1 MNARTENTEGCVHP
15 IARAAHAEEG
25 SSRSPGP
32 HKGIV
37 LASAQ
42 AKGSGVFRCCD
53 NMHADF
59 VYVMRQAAHIPLPE
73 PRMLGNAEPEA
84 QASGNEPLI
93 LLLLSAR
100 MASLGSALF
109 WPHDG
114 GSVPL
119 I

>member
-1 MNARTENTEGCVHP
+1 MQD
-15 IARAAHAEEG
+15 
-25 SSRSPGP
+25 S
-32 HKGIV
+32 
-37 LASAQ
+37 
-42 AKGSGVFRCCD
+42 
-53 NMHADF
+53 

-73 PRMLGNAEPEA
+73 PRMLENAEPDA

-109 WPHDG
+109 WPHVS